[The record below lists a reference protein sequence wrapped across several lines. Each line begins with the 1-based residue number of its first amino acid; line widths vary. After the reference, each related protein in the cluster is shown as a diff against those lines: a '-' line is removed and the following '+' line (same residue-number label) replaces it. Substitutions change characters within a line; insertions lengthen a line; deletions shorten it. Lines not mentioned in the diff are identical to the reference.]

1 MKSVKREYRSPLREA
16 SARATRAA
24 IIDAATRLF
33 VEQGYAATSVEAIA
47 IAAGVSRATVFTT
60 FAGKAA
66 LLKAAYDVALVGD
79 DEPIPLPDRPRS
91 KAVQAEPDPA
101 RLLEGYAEILVEIS
115 GRLAPIYEAVRG
127 GASADPEARQVWEK
141 IQAERRIGGTNV
153 VKLIAARRA
162 LRKDLD
168 RDAAGD
174 LVWVLN
180 DPGLY
185 FMLVHRRRWSA
196 ARFQAW
202 LAETLKA
209 QLLGGRA

>member
-1 MKSVKREYRSPLREA
+1 MKTVKREYRSPLREA

-24 IIDAATRLF
+24 IIAAATRLF
-33 VEQGYAATSVEAIA
+33 VEQGYAATSVDAVAE
-47 IAAGVSRATVFTT
+47 AAGVSRATVFAT
-60 FAGKAA
+60 FGGKAA

-101 RLLEGYAEILVEIS
+101 RLLEGYAEILTDIS
-115 GRLAPIYEAVRG
+115 GRLAPMYEVVRG
-127 GASADPEARQVWEK
+127 AASADPEAREVWEK
-141 IQAERRIGGTNV
+141 IQTERRIGGTNV
-153 VKLIAARRA
+153 VKLITARHA

-185 FMLVHRRRWSA
+185 FMLVHRRRWSP
-196 ARFQAW
+196 ARFQSW
-202 LAETLKA
+202 LAETLKV
-209 QLLGGRA
+209 QLLDG

>member
-1 MKSVKREYRSPLREA
+1 MKTVKREYRSPLRKA
-16 SARATRAA
+16 NARATRAA
-24 IIDAATRLF
+24 IIAAATRLF
-33 VEQGYAATSVEAIA
+33 VEQGYAATSVDAIA
-47 IAAGVSRATVFTT
+47 DAAGVSRATVFAT
-60 FAGKAA
+60 FGGKAA

-101 RLLEGYAEILVEIS
+101 RLLEGYTEILTDIS

-127 GASADPEARQVWEK
+127 GASADPEAREVWER
-141 IQAERRIGGTNV
+141 IQTERRIGGTNV
-153 VKLIAARRA
+153 VKLITARKA

-168 RDAAGD
+168 REAAGD

-185 FMLVHRRRWSA
+185 FMLVHRRRWSP
-196 ARFQAW
+196 ARFQSW
-202 LAETLKA
+202 LAETLKV
-209 QLLGGRA
+209 QLLGA

>member
-1 MKSVKREYRSPLREA
+1 MKTVKREYRSPLRKA
-16 SARATRAA
+16 NARATRAA
-24 IIDAATRLF
+24 VIAAATRLF
-33 VEQGYAATSVEAIA
+33 VEQGYAATSVDAIA
-47 IAAGVSRATVFTT
+47 DAAGVSRATVFAT
-60 FAGKAA
+60 FGGKAA

-101 RLLEGYAEILVEIS
+101 RMLEGYTEILTDIS

-127 GASADPEARQVWEK
+127 GASADPEAREVWER
-141 IQAERRIGGTNV
+141 IQTERRIGGTNV
-153 VKLIAARRA
+153 VKLITARKA

-168 RDAAGD
+168 REAAGD

-185 FMLVHRRRWSA
+185 FMLVHRRRWSP
-196 ARFQAW
+196 ARFQSW
-202 LAETLKA
+202 LAETLKV
-209 QLLGGRA
+209 QLLGA

>member
-1 MKSVKREYRSPLREA
+1 MKTVKREYRSPLREA

-24 IIDAATRLF
+24 IIGAATRLF
-33 VEQGYAATSVEAIA
+33 VEQGYAVTSVDAVAE
-47 IAAGVSRATVFTT
+47 AAGVSRATVFAT
-60 FAGKAA
+60 FGGKAA

-79 DEPIPLPDRPRS
+79 DEPIALPDRPRS
-91 KAVQAEPDPA
+91 KEVQAEPDAA
-101 RLLEGYAEILVEIS
+101 RLVEGYAEILTDIS

-153 VKLIAARRA
+153 VKLITARKA
-162 LRKDLD
+162 LRKHLD
-168 RDAAGD
+168 REAAGD

-185 FMLVHRRRWSA
+185 FMLVHRRQWSP
-196 ARFQAW
+196 ARFQGW
-202 LAETLKA
+202 LAETLKT
-209 QLLGGRA
+209 QLLER

>member
-1 MKSVKREYRSPLREA
+1 MKTVKREYRSPLREA

-33 VEQGYAATSVEAIA
+33 MEQGYAATSVDAIA
-47 IAAGVSRATVFTT
+47 EAASVSRATVFAT
-60 FAGKAA
+60 FGGKAT

-79 DEPIPLPDRPRS
+79 DEPIPLPERPRS

-101 RLLEGYAEILVEIS
+101 RLLEGYAEICTDIS
-115 GRLAPIYEAVRG
+115 GRLAPIYEVVRG
-127 GASADPEARQVWEK
+127 AASADPEAREVWEK

-153 VKLIAARRA
+153 VKLITARRA
-162 LRKDLD
+162 LRRGLD
-168 RDAAGD
+168 REHAGD

-180 DPGLY
+180 DAGLY
-185 FMLVHRRRWSA
+185 YMLVHRQGWSP
-196 ARFQAW
+196 ARFQTW

-209 QLLGGRA
+209 QLLGG

>member
-24 IIDAATRLF
+24 IVTAATRLF
-33 VEQGYAATSVEAIA
+33 VEQGYAATSIDSIA
-47 IAAGVSRATVFTT
+47 EVAGVSRATVFAT
-60 FAGKAA
+60 FGGKAA
-66 LLKAAYDVALVGD
+66 LLKSAYDVALVGD
-79 DEPIPLPDRPRS
+79 DEPVPLPDRPRS
-91 KAVQAEPDPA
+91 KAVQAEPNPA
-101 RLLEGYAEILVEIS
+101 RLLEGYAEILAEIA
-115 GRLAPIYEAVRG
+115 GRLAPVYEAVRG
-127 GASADPEARQVWEK
+127 GASADPEAREVWEK

-153 VKLIAARRA
+153 VKLLTSRKA

-168 RDAAGD
+168 RESAGD

-185 FMLVHRRRWSA
+185 YMLVHRRRWSP
-196 ARFQAW
+196 ARFRAW

-209 QLLGGRA
+209 QLLG

>member
-1 MKSVKREYRSPLREA
+1 MKTVKREYRSPLREA

-24 IIDAATRLF
+24 IIGAATRLF
-33 VEQGYAATSVEAIA
+33 VEQGYAATSVDAIA
-47 IAAGVSRATVFTT
+47 EAAGVSRATVFAT
-60 FAGKAA
+60 FGGKAV
-66 LLKAAYDVALVGD
+66 LLKAAYDVALAGD
-79 DEPIPLPDRPRS
+79 DEPIPLPERPRS

-101 RLLEGYAEILVEIS
+101 RLLEGYAEILTDIS

-127 GASADPEARQVWEK
+127 GASADPEAREVWEK
-141 IQAERRIGGTNV
+141 IQTERRIGGTNV
-153 VKLIAARRA
+153 VKLITARQA

-168 RDAAGD
+168 RESAGD

-202 LAETLKA
+202 LAQTLKT
-209 QLLGGRA
+209 QLLGR

>member
-1 MKSVKREYRSPLREA
+1 VF
-16 SARATRAA
+16 AR
-24 IIDAATRLF
+24 F
-33 VEQGYAATSVEAIA
+33 G
-47 IAAGVSRATVFTT
+47 
-60 FAGKAA
+60 GKAV

-101 RLLEGYAEILVEIS
+101 RLLAGYAEICTDMC

-127 GASADPEARQVWEK
+127 GASADPEARDVWEK

-153 VKLIAARRA
+153 VKLLTARRA
-162 LRKDLD
+162 LREDLD
-168 RDAAGD
+168 RESAGD

-185 FMLVHRRRWSA
+185 FMLVHRRRWSP
-196 ARFQAW
+196 ARFQSW
-202 LAETLKA
+202 LARTLQT
-209 QLLGGRA
+209 QLLGRAKLLEALDPHRQDRARRVR

>member
-1 MKSVKREYRSPLREA
+1 MKIVKREYRSPLREA

-24 IIDAATRLF
+24 ILSAATRLF
-33 VEQGYAATSVEAIA
+33 VEQGYAAASVDAIA
-47 IAAGVSRATVFTT
+47 EAAGVSRATIFAT
-60 FAGKAA
+60 FGGKAA

-79 DEPIPLPDRPRS
+79 DEPIALPDRPRS

-101 RLLEGYAEILVEIS
+101 RLLEGYAEVCSEIG

-153 VKLIAARRA
+153 VKLITARRA

-168 RDAAGD
+168 RESAGD

-185 FMLVHRRRWSA
+185 FMLVHRRRWSPS
-196 ARFQAW
+196 RFQAW
-202 LAETLKA
+202 LARTLKT
-209 QLLGGRA
+209 QLLQG

>member
-1 MKSVKREYRSPLREA
+1 MKTVKREYRSPLREA
-16 SARATRAA
+16 SARATRTA
-24 IIDAATRLF
+24 IIGAATRLF
-33 VEQGYAATSVEAIA
+33 VEQGYAATSVYAIA
-47 IAAGVSRATVFTT
+47 EAAGVSRATVFAT
-60 FAGKAA
+60 FGGKAV
-66 LLKAAYDVALVGD
+66 LLKAAYDVALAGD
-79 DEPIPLPDRPRS
+79 DEPIPLPERPRS

-101 RLLEGYAEILVEIS
+101 RLLEGYAEILTDIS

-127 GASADPEARQVWEK
+127 GASADPEAREVWEK
-141 IQAERRIGGTNV
+141 IQTERRIGGTNV
-153 VKLIAARRA
+153 VKLITARQA

-168 RDAAGD
+168 RESAGD

-202 LAETLKA
+202 LAQTLKT
-209 QLLGGRA
+209 QLLGR